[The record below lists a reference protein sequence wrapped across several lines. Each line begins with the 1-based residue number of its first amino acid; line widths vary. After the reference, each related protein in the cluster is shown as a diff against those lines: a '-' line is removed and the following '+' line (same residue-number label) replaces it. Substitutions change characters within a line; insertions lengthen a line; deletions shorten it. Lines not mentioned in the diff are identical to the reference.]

1 MQAEGSPHY
10 RPILVNISVIGIHK
24 GKEGQGILHSM
35 LQFVLPRQ
43 MQPGYCREIVAHSD
57 GRYYPIADLTPHSVH
72 NIVSMERS
80 SLLPRDESAR
90 GTGLT
95 RLLDFSRDYLNVC
108 KTYMKS
114 THPAFI

>member
-24 GKEGQGILHSM
+24 GEEGQGILHSM

-57 GRYYPIADLTPHSVH
+57 GRYYPIADLIPHSLH
-72 NIVSMERS
+72 NIVSTERS
-80 SLLPRDESAR
+80 SLLPRDILAMKAR
-90 GTGLT
+90 GEQG
-95 RLLDFSRDYLNVC
+95 SHDYLIFRV
-108 KTYMKS
+108 
-114 THPAFI
+114 II

>member
-24 GKEGQGILHSM
+24 GEEGQGILHSM
-35 LQFVLPRQ
+35 LQFVLLCQ
-43 MQPGYCREIVAHSD
+43 MQPGYCREIVAHSG

-80 SLLPRDESAR
+80 SPLPRDHLRDESAR
-90 GTGLT
+90 GVSEGE
-95 RLLDFSRDYLNVC
+95 RARG
-108 KTYMKS
+108 
-114 THPAFI
+114 